1 MYVGGCLT
9 FIPAYDGVEMVDCAV
24 SVLPTDRP
32 TNTTI
37 TTIATSIQ
45 LFNCLAKHVHVK
57 FVAAVWNPALI
68 VLAYSF
74 FFLAKADLPVA
85 VGCRCRHP
93 RRRDCRRRCFS
104 QQQRCFAL
112 PPFSKVDGEH
122 RAATLIVK

>member
-9 FIPAYDGVEMVDCAV
+9 IIPAYDGVEMVDCAV
-24 SVLPTDRP
+24 SVLQTDRP

-85 VGCRCRHP
+85 AAAVILVVATAAAAVSP
-93 RRRDCRRRCFS
+93 S
-104 QQQRCFAL
+104 NSAAL
-112 PPFSKVDGEH
+112 PSLLFQRWMVSIE
-122 RAATLIVK
+122 RLRS